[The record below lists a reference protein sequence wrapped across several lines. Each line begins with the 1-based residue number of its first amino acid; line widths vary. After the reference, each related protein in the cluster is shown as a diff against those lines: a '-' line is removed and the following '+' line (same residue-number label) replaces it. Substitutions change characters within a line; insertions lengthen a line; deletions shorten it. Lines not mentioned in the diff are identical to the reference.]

1 MKNVFLILDADIGY
15 LISISEI
22 STSIGGKNDRVSSCI
37 FIREASILQLLMSF
51 VEEIKWVKRTES
63 LSVRQLIR

>member
-1 MKNVFLILDADIGY
+1 MKNVFLILDVDIGY

-22 STSIGGKNDRVSSCI
+22 STSIGGKNDHVSSCI

-63 LSVRQLIR
+63 LSVLQLRR